1 MKRKFIALMLLAA
14 LSLTAC
20 GGGEQKSSKEP
31 AAASSNAE
39 APKQESSETSI
50 SEEKN
55 ADERVFEL
63 GKKVEF
69 DTFDITIKSFSI
81 VKDTDGKPALK
92 FVYDWTNKDEKA
104 GAPFLSFSLK
114 GFQDGVETDDSIFVM
129 DGVDLGI
136 GQKEVKSG
144 ATITDAE
151 GVVGITSMDK
161 PMDIELDKLMT
172 FDKAP
177 YTMTISDLS
186 ALEK

>member
-63 GKKVEF
+63 GKKLNLILL
-69 DTFDITIKSFSI
+69 TSQSS
-81 VKDTDGKPALK
+81 PS
-92 FVYDWTNKDEKA
+92 
-104 GAPFLSFSLK
+104 LS
-114 GFQDGVETDDSIFVM
+114 
-129 DGVDLGI
+129 
-136 GQKEVKSG
+136 
-144 ATITDAE
+144 
-151 GVVGITSMDK
+151 
-161 PMDIELDKLMT
+161 
-172 FDKAP
+172 
-177 YTMTISDLS
+177 
-186 ALEK
+186 